1 MIHIEAEALVSE
13 YNSNLIKMG
22 ELIKEYVDR
31 LSHDKERSN
40 QFLKYLH
47 SLAGIYIRFDIIA
60 CKKVK
65 KKIFK
70 FLNESK
76 NEDEDNVII
85 ADFIIE
91 SYTLKKTDEKSKDI
105 EIQTRNKYKKI
116 QTTINLPISV
126 STIESTISS
135 TTTTTTIPTIGKTTS
150 IISTSSISSRDETKT
165 STLQNIQDYQVD

>member
-1 MIHIEAEALVSE
+1 M
-13 YNSNLIKMG
+13 Y
-22 ELIKEYVDR
+22 
-31 LSHDKERSN
+31 
-40 QFLKYLH
+40 
-47 SLAGIYIRFDIIA
+47 
-60 CKKVK
+60 
-65 KKIFK
+65 FK
-70 FLNESK
+70 
-76 NEDEDNVII
+76 D
-85 ADFIIE
+85 IE